1 MIVDHRA
8 DNQLR
13 SIRDRQDNQKLIL
26 ARLLGIREQS
36 RILYES
42 LADMPSCE
50 CHRMGFQ
57 LLMENSGKSR
67 SAGVPAVLQN
77 LRFSLIVINTIEE
90 DSSTLLSRKC
100 TGTRLVVTS
109 ELEPNGSDE
118 VIKQLKNLMAVKPRQ
133 DDRQPQKRIWFPDD
147 QVIDTSSDWALVTIP
162 DGISSSETTV
172 LDLLPGVKTGQSK
185 ATSGNGDSQLEVSGS
200 KSESRSEAGFES
212 RFESESQLR
221 SERQSGSESESESG
235 SASELA
241 EEADDNSQQSILSSD
256 IPVVNSLC
264 SLVENLAEEDLIDR
278 CIGQV
283 RSIDTTYRRYL
294 IYQIPP
300 KPLQTVCKS
309 LETILEE
316 GGIFTD
322 DRLRISTILSKSL
335 LQLGSYPRSFF
346 PEHWRGCDIF
356 FSPESENQDVFS
368 KPYIITSKFVKDAG
382 HKHTISHKIETALL
396 ASNHPSGDWDGKAT
410 LEDC

>member
-1 MIVDHRA
+1 MIVDQRA

-57 LLMENSGKSR
+57 LLMENTSGKSR
-67 SAGVPAVLQN
+67 SASIPAVLQI

-90 DSSTLLSRKC
+90 DSSTLLSGKC

-133 DDRQPQKRIWFPDD
+133 DDRQPQKRIWFADD
-147 QVIDTSSDWALVTIP
+147 QVIDTSSDWALITIP

-172 LDLLPGVKTGQSK
+172 LDLRPGLKTGQSK
-185 ATSGNGDSQLEVSGS
+185 ATSGDGDLQLEVSGS
-200 KSESRSEAGFES
+200 KSVPRSEAGSES
-212 RFESESQLR
+212 RFESESQSR
-221 SERQSGSESESESG
+221 SEPQSGSDSESESG

-264 SLVENLAEEDLIDR
+264 SLVENLVGEDLIDR

-294 IYQIPP
+294 IYQVPP

-346 PEHWRGCDIF
+346 PEHWRSCDIF
-356 FSPESENQDVFS
+356 FFPESDSENQDIFS
-368 KPYIITSKFVKDAG
+368 KPYIITPK
-382 HKHTISHKIETALL
+382 HKRRISHKIETALWP
-396 ASNHPSGDWDGKAT
+396 SNHPSGDWDGKAT